1 MSLEQQAR
9 EAIVRTALTLADQ
22 GFLAGIGGNLAL
34 RIDADRFAVTP
45 SASDYYSMRPADIC
59 ILRLDSLEQLSGEG
73 SPSVESGL
81 HAKMFKARP
90 DCRASVHTH
99 QPIASA
105 FTLLNRP
112 LPINSAQ
119 ARQVIGH
126 EAPMCAYGP
135 SGSSLL
141 SWLVSKR
148 ARPDINAYLM
158 RNHGAIGV
166 AANLEQ
172 ACQVMRLL
180 EQEAQDWFCRALR
193 ANPQHSASQFALA
206 TLTD

>member
-1 MSLEQQAR
+1 MNLEQQAR
-9 EAIVRTALTLADQ
+9 VTIVRTAVTLADQ

-34 RIDADRFAVTP
+34 RIDDDRFAVTP
-45 SASDYYSMRPADIC
+45 SATDYYSMSPEDIC
-59 ILRLDSLEQLSGEG
+59 VLRLDTLEQLSGNG

-81 HAKMFKARP
+81 HAKMLKARP

-112 LPINSAQ
+112 LPISGSQ

-126 EAPMCAYGP
+126 EVPMCAYGP

-148 ARPDINAYLM
+148 ARPNINAYLM

-166 AANLEQ
+166 GSSIDQ

-180 EQEAQDWFCRALR
+180 EEEARDWFCRALR
-193 ANPQHSASQFALA
+193 ANPHHSASQFALA

>member
-135 SGSSLL
+135 SGSGLL

-193 ANPQHSASQFALA
+193 ANSQHSASQFALA

>member
-1 MSLEQQAR
+1 MSLEKRAQ
-9 EAIVRTALTLADQ
+9 ETVVRTAVALADQ

-34 RIDADRFAVTP
+34 RIDDSTFAVTP
-45 SASDYYSMRPADIC
+45 SASDYYAMRPEDVC
-59 ILRLDSLEQLSGEG
+59 VLRLDTLEQLSGNG

-81 HAKMFKARP
+81 HARMLKARP

-99 QPIASA
+99 QPVASA

-112 LPINSAQ
+112 LPITSAE
-119 ARQVIGH
+119 ARKAIGD
-126 EAPMCAYGP
+126 EVPMCAYGP

-148 ARPDINAYLM
+148 VRSGLNAYLM

-166 AANLEQ
+166 GASLEE
-172 ACQVMRLL
+172 AGRVMRLL
-180 EQEAQDWFCRALR
+180 EQEARDWFSRALQAQSSNR
-193 ANPQHSASQFALA
+193 LCQQAQIILN
-206 TLTD
+206 D